1 MSWIPHTGQCG
12 RRFRRLETSYFSLRF
27 PSIFRA
33 TFRNPS
39 WRAFLAPEPDFYV
52 KILSFMLKKD
62 WKRSW
67 EISENRHFRH
77 PTSTL
82 APGSISRRTYLDI
95 CRLWDPFRL
104 PLAPFSYPLP
114 SFFIPFWFPL
124 APLRVLWRPVPHFWF
139 VLKYCC
145 IICACLGFQWVLHFR
160 PLHFRPYFTKDF

>member
-12 RRFRRLETSYFSLRF
+12 RRFRRLEFLTFFLFSFHF
-27 PSIFRA
+27 PCHFPDPLLESIFGTR
-33 TFRNPS
+33 T
-39 WRAFLAPEPDFYV
+39 WFLRENIIF
-52 KILSFMLKKD
+52 LLKKN

-67 EISENRHFRH
+67 EISEDRHFRH

-95 CRLWDPFRL
+95 CRLWAPFRL

-160 PLHFRPYFTKDF
+160 PLHFRPYFTKYF